1 MTTKENAMSRAHET
15 QTPLYITRVSDV
27 QPAVVPSDGGKWVIY
42 CDHLDAQT
50 GEWYNAALL
59 QDDNKR
65 RLASWIRVKRG
76 AGFTEWCEECQM
88 AHEHYTK
95 AGA

>member
-1 MTTKENAMSRAHET
+1 MTREHET

-27 QPAVVPSDGGKWVIY
+27 QSAVVPSDGGKWVIY
-42 CDHLDAQT
+42 CDHFDAQN
-50 GEWYNAALL
+50 GEWYNAALI

-76 AGFTEWCEECQM
+76 AGFTEWCEECQL
-88 AHEHYTK
+88 AHDLYTK